1 MTAALDEAEL
11 CAGLPDYYALPS
23 RIVMGVVFRSY
34 LDSMVLT
41 PFEIIHNHKLLRGLL
56 EQTTLVENAM
66 IRVST
71 VQARLPGQDAKTR
84 KAALQN
90 AANELAAKAWSA
102 QSAFNAAPKG
112 RSMVDWL
119 LDQPD
124 GHSPTGDAH
133 YDLCVALSAD
143 LAEHRTWAAKVDR
156 IIDLLRSDRAEGKL
170 LPILDSALADVLGS
184 GVALQEI
191 LNTPAATPGE
201 LMVGQCKLVL
211 GTTASVSMMGPNRDA
226 ALNGVFRQN
235 RAPYARAAVLERVR
249 RQLRSPSALGRG
261 TQAQEGEYLR
271 EAMSYLLTP
280 GGVIGGPP
288 MAEAITLRYSR
299 RLEQGGAS
307 AFRRSI
313 IGVCEM
319 QSDLFSRVNYLA
331 AVSRSPQTERHLG
344 EIVDAVDAALGNE
357 ILIETAVLQNPDVT
371 ALKASMEAMQTSI
384 KGAALPAETKVK
396 LCGRAEFAVDV
407 YAQHGRLVQRLKQVE
422 PSPRRRAI
430 RMAELAVSGLVREN
444 GGLPVL
450 RQNIMDVVR
459 QPEFQNDLRS
469 QQNSEMAQIEVRRL
483 FDLLDQLKQGGQT
496 IAAAAA
502 RSAVSA
508 PPAAPAALGP
518 LPAHLLASA
527 PLGAPPPVPAS
538 PPPVAPVSASGA
550 PRPGGRALGGR
561 ARSYVS
567 AADAEQRPVSSPS
580 TPPASLA
587 PPAPRPASAYA
598 PTPTSAPTGIAPA
611 YPVTR
616 AAPEPAP
623 QTRVGAPPPAPARAP
638 ASSSP
643 PPPPQGGAGVPG
655 VRCPNCFADKPDGA
669 ACPECGYPAGYEN
682 RTGVHLIPGT
692 QLLSRYDIG
701 RLLGQGGFGAT
712 YLGWDDRLQVKVAVK
727 EYYPANLISR
737 VPGTARVVPFSDIHA
752 EGFNIGMKKF
762 LEEARLLARLRE
774 IKEIVG
780 VQDFFEANDTAYLI
794 MELLQ
799 GRTLKKFV
807 SENGGPLDPRRA
819 VSILSPIMKALQS
832 VHEMGLIHR
841 DVAPD
846 NIFITGTGERKLLD
860 FGAARH
866 AAGQAANLTVIL
878 KPGYAPP
885 EQYSHEGLQGPWTDV
900 YAMCATIFVII
911 CGKTPPDATS
921 RFMNDR
927 IPRLAEY
934 NVQAPPAFEK
944 ALFAGLAMRHNER
957 PQSMK
962 DLQRSLTAALGV

>member
-11 CAGLPDYYALPS
+11 CTGMPDYYALPA

-71 VQARLPGQDAKTR
+71 VQARLPGQEAKAR

-90 AANELAAKAWSA
+90 AANELAGKAWSA

-112 RSMVDWL
+112 RSVVDWL

-124 GHSPTGDAH
+124 GHSPTGDGH
-133 YDLCVALSAD
+133 YDLCVALAAD
-143 LAEHRTWAAKVDR
+143 LAEHRTWAAKTDR

-201 LMVGQCKLVL
+201 LVVGQCKLVL
-211 GTTASVSMMGPNRDA
+211 GTTASVSMTGANRDA

-235 RAPYARAAVLERVR
+235 RAPYAKAAVLERVR
-249 RQLRSPSALGRG
+249 RQLRSPSPLGRG
-261 TQAQEGEYLR
+261 VQAQEGEYLR
-271 EAMSYLLTP
+271 DAMGYLLTP

-331 AVSRSPQTERHLG
+331 AVSRSPQTERHVR

-357 ILIETAVLQNPDVT
+357 ILIETAVLQNPDVM
-371 ALKASMEAMQTSI
+371 ALKASMDAMQTSI
-384 KGAALPAETKVK
+384 KGASLPAETKVK

-407 YAQHGRLVQRLKQVE
+407 YAQHGRLVQRLKQLE
-422 PSPRRRAI
+422 PSLRRRAI

-450 RQNIMDVVR
+450 RQSIMDIVR
-459 QPEFQNDLRS
+459 QPEFQNDVRS

-502 RSAVSA
+502 ARSSV
-508 PPAAPAALGP
+508 PAPAAAAQGP

-527 PLGAPPPVPAS
+527 PLGAAPPSPAA
-538 PPPVAPVSASGA
+538 PPPVAPASVSGA

-567 AADAEQRPVSSPS
+567 AAEAEQRPVSSPS
-580 TPPASLA
+580 AFTPASPA
-587 PPAPRPASAYA
+587 PSAPRPAAAYA
-598 PTPTSAPTGIAPA
+598 PTPTSNPTGVAPA

-616 AAPEPAP
+616 AAPPPEPTPPTRMGAAP
-623 QTRVGAPPPAPARAP
+623 PGATRSASVAPPPP
-638 ASSSP
+638 S
-643 PPPPQGGAGVPG
+643 GAGVAG
-655 VRCPNCFADKPDGA
+655 VRCPNCFSDKPDGG

-692 QLLSRYDIG
+692 QLQSRYDIG
-701 RLLGQGGFGAT
+701 KLLGQGGFGAT

-737 VPGTARVVPFSDIHA
+737 VPGSSRVVPFSDVHA

-819 VSILSPIMKALQS
+819 VTILSPIMKALQL
-832 VHEMGLIHR
+832 VHELGLIHR

-846 NIFITGTGERKLLD
+846 NIFITSTGERKLLD

-911 CGKTPPDATS
+911 CGKTPPDATT

-927 IPRLAEY
+927 IPKLAEY